1 MNKHLLIVILAVLV
15 PIQLPAQQSSQ
26 SKETNTGAPSS
37 TQHIKGKGCVRP
49 GRQSGCLVVND
60 IKAHRKY
67 NVFFYRKDLPVHCNR
82 VRRHWVRDRW
92 KSGDSLASIA
102 SSGKDPNSVCP
113 SALLSSART
122 G

>member
-49 GRQSGCLVVND
+49 GRQLGCLVVND

-67 NVFFYRKDLPVHCNR
+67 NVFFYGKIGPRCTLPHIVSNTIKYWR
-82 VRRHWVRDRW
+82 YR
-92 KSGDSLASIA
+92 
-102 SSGKDPNSVCP
+102 
-113 SALLSSART
+113 
-122 G
+122 